1 MIKTKKC
8 EHLTFPINEG
18 FDVQKC
24 IRELNEISQTN
35 NECVI
40 HINFTLPFIKVCL
53 FYMLNVHCCL
63 AVVIHVLNTKT
74 CNYVLKQ
81 RCA

>member
-1 MIKTKKC
+1 MIKMKKC

-35 NECVI
+35 DECVI
-40 HINFTLPFIKVCL
+40 HINFTLPFIKVCSFQYAKRTL
-53 FYMLNVHCCL
+53 SSCSCY
-63 AVVIHVLNTKT
+63 T
-74 CNYVLKQ
+74 CFKYRNM
-81 RCA
+81 

>member
-53 FYMLNVHCCL
+53 FYMLNVHCSL

-74 CNYVLKQ
+74 CNCVLKQ